1 MAYLGGIIMSTLRT
15 DAIVDLAGNG
25 KPDLSNGVQIGGVA
39 VTSTAAEINILDGV
53 TSTAAELNILDG
65 VTSTAAELNILDGV
79 TSTAAE
85 LNILD
90 GVTSTAAELN
100 LVDGAGT
107 LKQVGK
113 ETIWVPATAMQPTT
127 SNGCSALATV
137 ETTAGRPDMV
147 VLAFPVAADS
157 FAQFSIAFPK
167 SWNAGTVTYQVFWAG
182 IAATSNCSWNL
193 AGVAVSNNTT
203 IDIAYGTAVV
213 VTDAAQGAVE
223 ELNVSAVS
231 GALTIAGSPGDD
243 ELCYFRIGRDV
254 SEGNMN
260 GNGQLLG
267 IKLFY
272 TSDLANDA

>member
-79 TSTAAE
+79 TSTTAE

-127 SNGCSALATV
+127 SNGCAALATV

-272 TSDLANDA
+272 TSDSANDA

>member
-1 MAYLGGIIMSTLRT
+1 MSTLRT

-79 TSTAAE
+79 TSTTAE

-127 SNGCSALATV
+127 SNGCAALATV

-272 TSDLANDA
+272 TSDSANDA